1 MAEIVRVLSRRT
13 LKVHCALKGGLD
25 LKRGDR
31 CLVES
36 EFGGDLAEV
45 LEENLEIC
53 RRPELLKRIPKVL
66 HKASEDD
73 EQKFGWL
80 LEKEKRAFSFC
91 QERIKARNLPMKLSA
106 VRYFFY
112 EKKGIFFYTADG
124 RIDFRQLV
132 RDLAKELRMRIEMR
146 QVGVRDEAKIIG
158 GLGVC
163 GRPLCC
169 FSFMKNFEPVTIQ
182 KARKQQI
189 VINPTKIS
197 GLCGRLMCC
206 LGFEEESQGRLYTGE
221 DRVPAEDLSQE
232 KRG

>member
-1 MAEIVRVLSRRT
+1 MSEIVRVLSRRT
-13 LKVHCALKGGLD
+13 FRVHCALKDDLD
-25 LKRGDR
+25 LKRGDL

-45 LEENLEIC
+45 LEEKSSIC
-53 RRPELLKRIPKVL
+53 RRAEILKNIPRIL
-66 HKASEDD
+66 HKASADD
-73 EQKFGWL
+73 EQKFAWL
-80 LEKEKRAFSFC
+80 QDREKRAFTLC
-91 QERIKARNLPMKLSA
+91 RERIKARSLPMKLSA
-106 VRYFFY
+106 VRYFFN

-169 FSFMKNFEPVTIQ
+169 FSFMKSFEPVTIQ

-206 LGFEEESQGRLYTGE
+206 LAFEEESQGRLYTGE
-221 DRVPAEDLSQE
+221 ERVSEDDPTLE

>member
-1 MAEIVRVLSRRT
+1 MVEIVCILSEHTR
-13 LKVHCALKGGLD
+13 KVVRAQKGEEEIQKGD
-25 LKRGDR
+25 L

-45 LEENLEIC
+45 IDDSSPVCQYL
-53 RRPELLKRIPKVL
+53 
-66 HKASEDD
+66 KASEELPKIIRKATVDD
-73 EQKFGWL
+73 QKKFKWL
-80 LEKEKRAFSFC
+80 REKERKAFNLC
-91 QERIKARNLPMKLSA
+91 LQRIKDRGLSMKLTA
-106 VRYFFY
+106 VRYFFN

-132 RDLAKELRMRIEMR
+132 KDLAKELKMRIEMR
-146 QVGVRDEAKIIG
+146 QIGVRDEAKIIG
-158 GLGVC
+158 GIGVC

-169 FSFMKNFEPVTIQ
+169 VSFMKTFEPVTIQ

-206 LGFEEESQGRLYTGE
+206 LAFEEESRGRMYAEEEKLIE
-221 DRVPAEDLSQE
+221 D
-232 KRG
+232 